1 MYTADIVLEYYCFVQ
16 VCEQN
21 TNLKAEV
28 IQLRS
33 SKKQLSSE
41 LGRLKHEEFVKST
54 FINEAEGIMEQ
65 LEGTLLETKSTLP
78 FLKKHKV
85 YVHTYYLLYVCI

>member
-1 MYTADIVLEYYCFVQ
+1 MQ

-41 LGRLKHEEFVKST
+41 LGKLKQSLSQGFVKST
-54 FINEAEGIMEQ
+54 FINDAEGIMEQ
-65 LEGTLLETKSTLP
+65 LEGILLETKSKLP
-78 FLKKHKV
+78 KHKV
-85 YVHTYYLLYVCI
+85 YILTTYCMYRIAENIGRRKRWQIW